1 MPFFSNM
8 AKSVL
13 VSRKINSFYLMAPSG
28 GIKRLKANEC
38 LVSHGTWLLFFVLF
52 TSGLWCDQPKMIL
65 SNGRLLVL
73 QVSKILFSFSNTF

>member
-8 AKSVL
+8 AESVL

-28 GIKRLKANEC
+28 GMKRLKANEC
-38 LVSHGTWLLFFVLF
+38 LVSHGTWFFVSF
-52 TSGLWCDQPKMIL
+52 ISGLWCDQPKMI
-65 SNGRLLVL
+65 SSDGRLLVL

>member
-8 AKSVL
+8 AESVL

-28 GIKRLKANEC
+28 GMKRLKANEC
-38 LVSHGTWLLFFVLF
+38 LVSHGTWLFFVSF
-52 TSGLWCDQPKMIL
+52 ISGLWCDQPKMI
-65 SNGRLLVL
+65 SSDGRLLVL